1 MAALADV
8 THDLSCLKITPCM
21 QQVPQNVS
29 CKVTITIGEK
39 RREYSKTGLT
49 NIKVYLSHSRKA
61 LNALVEG
68 EVS

>member
-1 MAALADV
+1 MAAMADV

-39 RREYSKTGLT
+39 RREYSKT
-49 NIKVYLSHSRKA
+49 
-61 LNALVEG
+61 
-68 EVS
+68 